1 MSNAHPKDDSAVY
14 VKVRTGAFANLVT
27 SLHYRSVTMSKD
39 WAANGAGRAAVAYRI
54 PNATPGRRVPVTV
67 AVSLNGHTGHCST
80 IFTPQK

>member
-1 MSNAHPKDDSAVY
+1 

-39 WAANGAGRAAVAYRI
+39 WAANSAGRAAVAYRI

-67 AVSLNGHTGHCST
+67 AVSLNGRTGRCATS
-80 IFTPQK
+80 FTTSR